1 MSLNEINVKQ
11 LKTMFD
17 KDVNFILLDVRT
29 ENEVIIS
36 KISKSIH
43 IPMNDISNRFTEL
56 DKSTEIIVYCKS
68 GKRSSKVCE
77 FLISNQF
84 NNIKNLSGG
93 IIAWSKEIDPSIIV
107 Y

>member
-1 MSLNEINVKQ
+1 
-11 LKTMFD
+11 MFD

-29 ENEVIIS
+29 GNEVIVS
-36 KISKSIH
+36 KIPKSLH
-43 IPMNDISNRFTEL
+43 IPMNEIANRFTEL

-77 FLISNQF
+77 FLINNQF
-84 NNIKNLSGG
+84 NNVKNLSGG
-93 IIAWSKEIDPSIIV
+93 IIAWAKEIDSSITI